1 MQTLAVQEG
10 AVDMGATVVD
20 GVGVGGG
27 VEPLKITSD
36 VGGKYTGVV
45 EVGATV
51 VRFGKTC
58 LVNIRGELVA

>member
-1 MQTLAVQEG
+1 
-10 AVDMGATVVD
+10 MGATVVD